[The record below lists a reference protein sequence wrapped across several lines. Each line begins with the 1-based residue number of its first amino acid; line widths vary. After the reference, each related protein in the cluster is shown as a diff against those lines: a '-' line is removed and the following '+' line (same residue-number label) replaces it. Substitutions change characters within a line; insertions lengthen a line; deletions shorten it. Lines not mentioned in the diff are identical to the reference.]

1 MARRI
6 IKYRVKWFLG
16 GINLAGGSPLLTIL
30 RVAAMIIWT
39 EDRSTGDASIQP
51 EEMNKP
57 ACESLNG
64 YIEQVKQV

>member
-39 EDRSTGDASIQP
+39 RDRSAGTLQFSR
-51 EEMNKP
+51 KR
-57 ACESLNG
+57 
-64 YIEQVKQV
+64 